1 MSTYIKVD
9 TGNVP
14 QLGRRWRGEASGAV
28 QRILAN
34 GSVIVQRSM
43 RKNAPVGVTQRLA
56 GNIQRT
62 VGNGEAKITPLSKYA
77 EVIEKGRKPGSRMPP
92 WKNEDFQRWVRAK
105 LGNVSPFVVA
115 RSIARKGTQPQPFIE
130 KTHKETEPQIQEYA
144 ARAIAN
150 VISKLEA

>member
-9 TGNVP
+9 TGSVP
-14 QLGRRWRGEASGAV
+14 HLGRRWRGEASGAV

-62 VGNGEAKITPLSKYA
+62 VGNGEAVYHRGRTKTFNGGYAPSLATCRLSLSPA
-77 EVIEKGRKPGSRMPP
+77 RLLARVRSRSRLLRRRTKRPSHRY
-92 WKNEDFQRWVRAK
+92 K
-105 LGNVSPFVVA
+105 S
-115 RSIARKGTQPQPFIE
+115 TQ
-130 KTHKETEPQIQEYA
+130 HG
-144 ARAIAN
+144 
-150 VISKLEA
+150 L

>member
-14 QLGRRWRGEASGAV
+14 HLGRRWRGEASGAV

-62 VGNGEAKITPLSKYA
+62 VGNGE
-77 EVIEKGRKPGSRMPP
+77 KGRKPGSRTPP

-130 KTHKETEPQIQEYA
+130 KTYKETEPQIQEYA